1 VIYLDTS
8 VLGAIF
14 FREPNALA
22 VTKKI
27 EVARGAGL
35 AISAWTLAEMASVG
49 GAKERTGAIDH
60 ATRQR
65 AMAAFQRFV
74 SANLSLTEIEPTDF
88 RSAALLLDGPGAL
101 RAGDALHLAIALR
114 LRAELATLDH
124 RLADAATARGFRL
137 LALTP

>member
-1 VIYLDTS
+1 MIYLDTS

-14 FREPNALA
+14 FREPNAVA
-22 VTKKI
+22 VTRQI

-35 AISAWTLAEMASVG
+35 AISAWTLTEMASVG
-49 GAKERTGAIDH
+49 GVKERTGAIDQ

-74 SANLSLTEIEPTDF
+74 SANLSLTEIEPTDL
-88 RSAALLLDGPGAL
+88 RSAALLLDGPGPL
-101 RAGDALHLAIALR
+101 RAGDALHLAIASR
-114 LRAELATLDH
+114 LRAALATLDH
-124 RLADAATARGFRL
+124 RLANAATARGLQL